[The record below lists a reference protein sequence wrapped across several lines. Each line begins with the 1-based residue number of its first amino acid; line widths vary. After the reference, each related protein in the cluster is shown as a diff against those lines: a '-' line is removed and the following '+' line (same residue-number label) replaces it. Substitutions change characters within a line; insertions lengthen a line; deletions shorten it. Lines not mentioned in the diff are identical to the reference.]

1 VKGERFVAPKVSEN
15 YKEEKKK
22 ALLNFARTVFAEKG
36 YLKTSMQDIM
46 DEANISRGALY
57 SYFKNINEIF
67 IEVLKI
73 DDSKCL
79 STFEFNKEKSIWDQL
94 NRWIEKNLKDI
105 LNAEGTMTRAKS
117 EFFILVNYKNLNENF
132 GYIKERH
139 ITLEKK
145 IEEIIKSGVERGE
158 FNPKVSLNSIA
169 IYFISFIDSLML
181 NNFNLGISEDKLNEQ
196 IIIFKYSLEDIL
208 CLNKKI

>member
-1 VKGERFVAPKVSEN
+1 VAPKVSEN
-15 YKEEKKK
+15 YKEEKRK
-22 ALLNFARTVFAEKG
+22 ALISFARTVFAEKG

-57 SYFKNINEIF
+57 SYFKNIHEIF

-79 STFEFNKEKSIWDQL
+79 STFEFNKEKSVWDQV

-117 EFFILVNYKNLNENF
+117 EFFILVDYKNLNENF
-132 GYIKERH
+132 GYIRERH

-145 IEEIIKSGVERGE
+145 IEEIIKNGVERG
-158 FNPKVSLNSIA
+158 
-169 IYFISFIDSLML
+169 YFISFIDSLML

-208 CLNKKI
+208 CLDKKI